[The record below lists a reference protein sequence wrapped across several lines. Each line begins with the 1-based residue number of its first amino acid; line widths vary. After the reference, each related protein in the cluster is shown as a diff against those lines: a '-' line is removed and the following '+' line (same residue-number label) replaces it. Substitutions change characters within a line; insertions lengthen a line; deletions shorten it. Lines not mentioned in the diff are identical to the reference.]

1 MKNTII
7 TSISALVF
15 LVIGLFIGKSNNP
28 IEIQTVVKTIIVEKP
43 VVEYVDKYVTN
54 VVEKIIN
61 KNIPDEFIEAK
72 LLSDNLNKPI
82 FLEMGD
88 LPKTI
93 GEISVSINLS
103 GENKSNI
110 QTNSIKDEIELNL
123 RKIGINVV
131 DNSQRF
137 LNLEI
142 ATLYGNKDNPI
153 VVYVSTLTFL
163 VPSYYIWD
171 RDEIYKSYSKIWS
184 HSQFG
189 YTGQEVFSDKKIQET
204 VNKSVNRF
212 MNSYLKSV
220 QKQNKK

>member
-1 MKNTII
+1 MNNTVI

-15 LVIGLFIGKSNNP
+15 LVIGLFIGKSNKQ
-28 IEIQTVVKTIIVEKP
+28 IEIQTVLKTNIVEKP
-43 VVEYVDKYVTN
+43 ITEYVDKYITN

-61 KNIPDEFIEAK
+61 TKIPDEFIEAK
-72 LLSDNLNKPI
+72 LLQDNLNEPI
-82 FLEMGD
+82 FLGMGD

-93 GEISVSINLS
+93 GEISVSINFV

-137 LNLEI
+137 LNLQI
-142 ATLYGNKDNPI
+142 ATVNGTKDNPI
-153 VVYVSTLTFL
+153 VVYVSRLSFL

-171 RDEIYKSYSKIWS
+171 RDEIYKSYSTIWS

-204 VNKSVNRF
+204 VNQSVNSF